1 MTEVDYYRAF
11 SISSVTDYVIHLK
24 RSPASYF
31 VNKYDPVLLKAWEAN
46 LDIQSVHNYYK
57 ALTFMT
63 DYFSKSASEVSE
75 SLKQVVGEI
84 EKQNLNMREEIR
96 KTGYTILLLH
106 VN

>member
-1 MTEVDYYRAF
+1 M
-11 SISSVTDYVIHLK
+11 K

-31 VNKYDPVLLKAWEAN
+31 VNKYDPVLLKAWKAN
-46 LDIQSVHNYYK
+46 LDIQSGHNYYK

-63 DYFSKSASEVSE
+63 VYFLKSASEVSE

-84 EKQNLNMREEIR
+84 EKQNLNVREEIK